1 MILLNPKI
9 PMTLTLDSEKDFSE
23 SERTKFS
30 VNVPTVQ
37 QEAQIK
43 RAEHIVTPA
52 KNKDE
57 KATVEWVL
65 YSAYQKAFEFCVSN
79 VSPLKDSTGKDVE
92 YSSEIMPQIPF
103 DVRHEIG
110 RKIYESMSQDI
121 DTLKN

>member
-9 PMTLTLDSEKDFSE
+9 PMTLTLDGEKDFSE

-57 KATVEWVL
+57 KENGL
-65 YSAYQKAFEFCVSN
+65 LQ
-79 VSPLKDSTGKDVE
+79 
-92 YSSEIMPQIPF
+92 
-103 DVRHEIG
+103 
-110 RKIYESMSQDI
+110 
-121 DTLKN
+121 